1 MFVCFKE
8 DRLKRAIGKES
19 KGGHMI
25 PSIRVDDRLIHG
37 QVALVWSKELNCPR
51 IVVANDAAAVNDVTK
66 MTLQMATPTGIK
78 LLIKSVDDCIKV
90 FNDPRAKDMRMFV
103 LTNNVADALRIVKEC
118 PGLVESV
125 NVANVGRFDDT
136 DKSLMVQVTPQCILN
151 PDELEALRELAK
163 QDVSVYGQIIPTD
176 PKTPASKMLASV
188 ES

>member
-1 MFVCFKE
+1 
-8 DRLKRAIGKES
+8 
-19 KGGHMI
+19 MI

-51 IVVANDAAAVNDVTK
+51 IVVANDDAAVNDVTK

-103 LTNNVADALRIVKEC
+103 LTNNVADALKIVKSC

-125 NVANVGRFDDT
+125 NVANAGRFDDT

-151 PDELEALRELAK
+151 PNELEALCELND
-163 QDVSVYGQIIPTD
+163 QQGVSVYGQVIPTD
-176 PKTPASKMLASV
+176 PKTPASKMLAVAQS
-188 ES
+188 

>member
-1 MFVCFKE
+1 MTGARGRPE
-8 DRLKRAIGKES
+8 GKRDEGS
-19 KGGHMI
+19 KTVI

-51 IVVANDAAAVNDVTK
+51 IVVANDDAAVNDVTK

-103 LTNNVADALRIVKEC
+103 LVNNVRDALKIVESC

-125 NVANVGRFDDT
+125 NVANAGRFDDT

-151 PDELEALRELAK
+151 PDELEALRTLD
-163 QDVSVYGQIIPTD
+163 QLDLPVYGQVIPTD
-176 PKTPASKMLASV
+176 PKTPSSKMLAAAHS
-188 ES
+188 